1 MKNKGVDDDKVA
13 DNVRQKLKKPRI
25 EEKNDDHGDDDESDE
40 RSERRY
46 VLLW

>member
-1 MKNKGVDDDKVA
+1 MKNKEVDDDNVA

-25 EEKNDDHGDDDESDE
+25 EEKNDDQGGDDENDE